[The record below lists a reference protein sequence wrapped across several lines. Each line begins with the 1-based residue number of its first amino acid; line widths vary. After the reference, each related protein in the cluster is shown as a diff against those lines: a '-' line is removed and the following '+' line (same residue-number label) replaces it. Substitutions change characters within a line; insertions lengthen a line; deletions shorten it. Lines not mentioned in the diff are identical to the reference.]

1 MSYNYSTSGF
11 TRSVLFDKTSQF
23 ERKKMERTR
32 YAFAEEIPISIT
44 ADVIVAGG
52 GPGGLGAA
60 VMAARAGADT
70 ALVERYG
77 FLGGMASSGEIS
89 PFMWNHVKGRCLDRP
104 VYAEWVE
111 RMHSYLPASM
121 REGLQSDTE
130 ITSTNSHILSKDIAM
145 LAMEDL
151 CLDARVRIIYH
162 HSLADVI
169 VKERRIDS
177 IILLSK
183 SGFAAAKAKVFVDC
197 TGDADLAAK
206 AGCEFEIGGPDGYA
220 QPMTLCFKLSHVDR
234 ERMPKREELNRL
246 YLEAKANGIISNPRE
261 DVLIFNTHEP
271 DIIHFNTTRIIRK
284 NGADGMDLSDAE
296 IEGRRQLR
304 EMLAWLRMDVPG
316 FETAMLHSVA
326 HHVGVRESRR
336 VKGIAYLERE
346 AFTNAQKFPDAIAR
360 VNYPIDIHNPVG
372 TGTELVKLPENEFYE
387 IPYGCVVP
395 KDVDNLTVGG
405 RPISVDHAIHSSM
418 RVMTVACSVGQAAG
432 MAAAMCIRRNVPPVQ
447 LSGAEVRKALIE
459 QGAALEKGFA

>member
-1 MSYNYSTSGF
+1 MSYNYSTSGIH
-11 TRSVLFDKTSQF
+11 RSIRFDKTRRF

-32 YAFAEEIPISIT
+32 YAFSREIPISIT

-70 ALVERYG
+70 VIVERYG

-121 REGLQSDTE
+121 REELQSDSE
-130 ITSTNSHILSKDIAM
+130 ITTANSHILSKDITM

-151 CLDARVRIIYH
+151 CLEAGVRIIYH

-183 SGFAAAKAKVFVDC
+183 SGFSAAKAKAFVDC
-197 TGDADLAAK
+197 TGDADLSAM

-234 ERMPKREELNRL
+234 ERMPKRDELNRL
-246 YLEAKANGIISNPRE
+246 YLEAKANGVISNPRE

-271 DIIHFNTTRIIRK
+271 DVIHFNTTRIIRQ
-284 NGADGMDLSDAE
+284 NGADGMDLSAAE

-304 EMLAWLRMDVPG
+304 EMLAWLRMEAPG
-316 FETAMLHSVA
+316 FENAMLHSVA

-336 VKGIAYLERE
+336 VRGIAYLERE
-346 AFTNAQKFPDAIAR
+346 AFINAQKFPDAIAR

-372 TGTELVKLPENEFYE
+372 TGTEIVKLPENEYYE

-418 RVMTVACSVGQAAG
+418 RVMPVACSIGQAAG
-432 MAAAMCIRRNVPPVQ
+432 MAAAMCAQRGVPPAQ
-447 LSGAEVRKALIE
+447 LLGAEVRRALIE
-459 QGAALEKGFA
+459 QGAVLDEEYS